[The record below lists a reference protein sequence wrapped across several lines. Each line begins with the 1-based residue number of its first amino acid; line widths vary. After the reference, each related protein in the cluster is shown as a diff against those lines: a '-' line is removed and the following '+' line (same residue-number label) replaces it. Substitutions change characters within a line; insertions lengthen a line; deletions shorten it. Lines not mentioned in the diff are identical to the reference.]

1 MSRPLDRTASLPEL
15 GAVDRENG
23 EFWAENA
30 FTMIG
35 EGKNLSAYERNRVFL
50 NTGEGIDFL
59 DASFASAADIDS
71 DSRSA
76 IVADFL
82 HIPLAWMLGPMIA
95 TSIAALSGLKIIM
108 PRIILSFIL
117 ILLGLY
123 IGNYIDQNLINQ
135 IGQWFWTSLVMLGYI
150 IISVIF
156 VSKYLEK
163 FSGYNRKT
171 SIFSAAPGALGPLL
185 ILAEHEKSDLSKVA
199 TSHLIRLIIII
210 TLFPFVVDN
219 FSKLSSNS
227 VAEFNFLN
235 QNHFNLLTLFVA
247 SIIFIQ
253 IFDKFKI
260 PAPLLSGTLVACG
273 ILQIADVASYKLPD
287 QSINFCLLILGASVG
302 CRFADKSLN
311 EVAKNSFHSL
321 VATFFLVVLGVI
333 AAIIAG
339 YIVDKNFFTLLL
351 SYCPGGIYEV
361 AVIAI
366 AFDLDPDFVSF
377 HHIIRLLMILFI
389 VPLILRLINKKGSSN
404 P

>member
-1 MSRPLDRTASLPEL
+1 MNKNIVIPLDI
-15 GAVDRENG
+15 ENMK
-23 EFWAENA
+23 FI
-30 FTMIG
+30 FS
-35 EGKNLSAYERNRVFL
+35 KKFL
-50 NTGEGIDFL
+50 FVIL
-59 DASFASAADIDS
+59 ISVP
-71 DSRSA
+71 SA

-108 PRIILSFIL
+108 PRVVLSFIL
-117 ILLGLY
+117 IFLGLY
-123 IGNYIDQNLINQ
+123 IGNYIDQNLIAQ
-135 IGQWFWTSLVMLGYI
+135 TKQWFWTSLVMLGYI
-150 IISVIF
+150 ILSVLF

-219 FSKLSSNS
+219 FSQLSSS
-227 VAEFNFLN
+227 SAPQSNFLD
-235 QNHFNLLTLFVA
+235 QNHFDLLILLIS
-247 SIIFIQ
+247 SIILIL

-260 PAPLLSGTLVACG
+260 PAPLLSGTLVASG
-273 ILQIADVASYKLPD
+273 LLQIYDVASYKLPD

-311 EVAKNSFHSL
+311 EVMRNSFHSFI
-321 VATFFLVVLGVI
+321 ATFFLVVLGVI
-333 AAIIAG
+333 AAIVAG
-339 YIVDKNFFTLLL
+339 YFIDKNFFTLLL

-377 HHIIRLLMILFI
+377 HHIIRLLMILFV
-389 VPLILRLINKKGSSN
+389 VPLILRLINKKRSSN
-404 P
+404 S

>member
-1 MSRPLDRTASLPEL
+1 MNKNIAIPIDL
-15 GAVDRENG
+15 ENIKLI
-23 EFWAENA
+23 FS
-30 FTMIG
+30 
-35 EGKNLSAYERNRVFL
+35 KKFL
-50 NTGEGIDFL
+50 FVIL
-59 DASFASAADIDS
+59 ISVP
-71 DSRSA
+71 SA

-117 ILLGLY
+117 IFLGLY

-163 FSGYNRKT
+163 FSGYNKKT

-185 ILAEHEKSDLSKVA
+185 ILAEHEKSDLSQVA

-210 TLFPFVVDN
+210 TLFPFIVDN
-219 FSKLSSNS
+219 FSQLDSNPIP
-227 VAEFNFLN
+227 EFNFLN
-235 QNHFNLLTLFVA
+235 QNHFDLLILLIS
-247 SIIFIQ
+247 SIILIV
-253 IFDKFKI
+253 IFDKLKI
-260 PAPLLSGTLVACG
+260 PAPLLSGTLVASG
-273 ILQIADVASYKLPD
+273 ILQISDMASYKLPD

-302 CRFADKSLN
+302 CRFANKSLN
-311 EVAKNSFHSL
+311 EVIKNSFHSF
-321 VATFFLVVLGVI
+321 VATFFLVVLGII
-333 AAIIAG
+333 AAILAG

-366 AFDLDPDFVSF
+366 AFDLDPEFVSF

-389 VPLILRLINKKGSSN
+389 VPVILKLINKKGSSN
-404 P
+404 S